1 MTSVFAH
8 STYKEFLRAYL
19 HSSEKS
25 WGLKSQICEAMGIH
39 SAYLSQVLGGSK
51 HLSLEQIERLSHHLH
66 LSEIEMEFLLLM
78 VQKDR
83 AGTKSLE
90 KFFDGKLELL
100 REKHS
105 RVSERLGKKDSISE
119 KDQNT
124 YFSSWIYSAVH
135 ACALVPG
142 LQTARAIAER
152 LRLSE
157 KETHNAITFLKEIG
171 LLQESHG
178 KVSPSSRWIRLK
190 SGSPQMVRHHQNARF
205 RASESIYRNNPDDLH
220 YSAFFAF
227 SREDFVVL
235 KELWLK
241 ALKESQAVIK
251 ASPEEDVFAI
261 SLDIFEL

>member
-1 MTSVFAH
+1 MTSVFSH
-8 STYKEFLRAYL
+8 STYKDFLRSYL
-19 HSSEKS
+19 KSSEKS
-25 WGLKSQICEAMGIH
+25 WGLKSEICEAMGIH
-39 SAYLSQVLGGSK
+39 SAYLSQVLGGAK

-66 LSEIEMEFLLLM
+66 LSEIEMEFLLML

-90 KFFDGKLELL
+90 KFFSSKLHLL
-100 REKHS
+100 KEKHS
-105 RVSERLGKKDSISE
+105 RVSDRLGQKDMISE

-135 ACALVPG
+135 ASALVPR

-152 LRLSE
+152 LCLSE
-157 KETHNAITFLKEIG
+157 REVHQAVSFLKEIG

-178 KVSPSSRWIRLK
+178 KISSTAKWIRLK
-190 SGSPQMVRHHQNARF
+190 SDSPQMVHHHQNARF
-205 RASESIYRNNPDDLH
+205 RASESIYRKSPEDLH

-227 SREDFVVL
+227 SHEDFVVL

-241 ALKESQAVIK
+241 TLKDSQAVIK

-261 SLDIFEL
+261 SLDIFQL